1 MISFGA
7 LGLQPKV
14 PNSNASER
22 HELTMIVWMFGLT
35 HFRLGG
41 HGSTSLIS
49 WKFRVS
55 KHLRNG
61 FVTLDASQFKHLWE
75 DVGQT
80 ALPYNGHPLAQLN
93 GKRRGALLQEW
104 ACQMLKDVNPKAL
117 FEDAVPG
124 TCVNGQRRNAS
135 QAEYDFLLDDRKG
148 EVKSSQLR
156 WVKGS
161 WRVLFQRVK
170 FPHLMAWNTA
180 SFDDLYLVLFSP
192 KWLHLVKHDF
202 QMGVSRAG
210 LGTEFWGFHIQIR
223 GSANSLC
230 WEESLQTIL
239 DKLCTQGGCSLIAK
253 TDISETCILDLCNK
267 HQGFGRQFYY
277 RKPFSSMS
285 PQLRG
290 LRMQRV
296 VLEIDKLLHSRSFFE
311 HCSNEHTC
319 SGSMRGQNN
328 ASVDWIRD
336 GKRVEAKSTQLSFN
350 KCRQAWLCEF
360 SGIKHDCFDELLLA
374 IYSPR
379 GLDVFK
385 HDSLFG
391 LATNGVATGTCGM
404 RIYVQAPFGE
414 LDPLRALQFIE
425 AKLEANNCPR
435 IARIFWDDWPH
446 RCGGNDLT
454 KWFGPAGQRLHS
466 TWCASSMTGNEWKG
480 KPMLDKAFATWNSI
494 CCCIKVKRGL
504 VKTCLQKFV
513 CNDVNDDWLPSVV
526 HVIWY
531 WLDKIWW
538 VMIFSEGPPTRCFS
552 LQPTNFCSEYLQW
565 LKGYSE

>member
-7 LGLQPKV
+7 FGLQPKV
-14 PNSNASER
+14 PNSNASRR
-22 HELTMIVWMFGLT
+22 HELTMIVWMFGFT

-41 HGSTSLIS
+41 HRSTSLIS

-93 GKRRGALLQEW
+93 GKRRGTLLQEW
-104 ACQMLKDVNPKAL
+104 ACKILQDTNPKAL
-117 FEDAVPG
+117 FEEAIPG

-148 EVKSSQLR
+148 EVKSSQLQWEKSR
-156 WVKGS
+156 WG
-161 WRVLFQRVK
+161 VLFKGVK
-170 FPHLMAWNTA
+170 FPHLMSWDTS
-180 SFDDLYLVLFSP
+180 SFEDLYLVLFSP
-192 KWLHLVKHDF
+192 KWLHLVKHDL
-202 QMGVSRAG
+202 QTGISKAG
-210 LGTEFWGFHIQIR
+210 LDPVGGRIHIA
-223 GSANSLC
+223 GSRNSLC

-239 DKLCTQGGCSLIAK
+239 NKLCTQGGCSLIAK
-253 TDISETCILDLCNK
+253 TEISESGILDMCNR
-267 HQGFGRQFYY
+267 HQGFGRQFYF

-290 LRMQRV
+290 LRMQTIV
-296 VLEIDKLLHSRSFFE
+296 WEIDKRLHSRSFFA
-311 HCSNEHTC
+311 HCSNEQTC
-319 SGSMRGQNN
+319 SGRIRSQHN

-336 GKRVEAKSTQLSFN
+336 GKRVEVKSAQLSFN
-350 KCRQAWLCEF
+350 KALRTWACVF
-360 SGIKHDCFDELLLA
+360 SAIKLDCFDELLLA

-385 HDSLFG
+385 HDGFFG
-391 LATNGVATGTCGM
+391 LSTRGTVTETWGKSMSVC
-404 RIYVQAPFGE
+404 APSGE
-414 LDPLRALQFIE
+414 LDPIRALQFIE

-454 KWFGPAGQRLHS
+454 MWFGPAGQRLHS
-466 TWCASSMTGNEWKG
+466 TWCASSMTGNEWNG

-494 CCCIKVKRGL
+494 CYCIKVKRGL
-504 VKTCLQKFV
+504 VRTCLEKFV
-513 CNDVNDDWLPSVV
+513 CNDSMTIDYQGLFMWLGSDWLKSMSHDFFPTHKVF
-526 HVIWY
+526 IGRQT
-531 WLDKIWW
+531 L
-538 VMIFSEGPPTRCFS
+538 FSKYMC
-552 LQPTNFCSEYLQW
+552 
-565 LKGYSE
+565 